1 MPAYKKLSD
10 GPQAGSVPCGLSPDG
25 KTWVAIVN
33 DNVHTY
39 DIASDQWHF
48 NVTQIKSFTLREV
61 TGAVDPDSGK
71 LYIPFGITTSSTVLM
86 FVLETKTP
94 YVYYYSDLG
103 GAPIERYGYTVAW
116 SRAMKSMIY
125 VGGTAIYSYSP
136 STGWSDLR
144 LSTDGQSPPG
154 SRYFPC
160 VVAAGDSKIIV
171 FGGQNRINNQTT
183 LGDIYI
189 LDVLTK
195 KWKQGM
201 SVNAPQG
208 RSAGPCAYS
217 NNQFIIWGGVRTTNG
232 TSTNEDPNPT
242 LMVYNLETNTW
253 TTNYTAPLQPAI
265 GATVG
270 NVVGSVAGGLVVI
283 ALVGFG
289 VSRYRKRTH
298 GNKFS
303 EKRPGRPADPHTDP
317 HHSTGR
323 NPTYIPPAPG
333 GLPVKDYVAALG
345 LDQEPGHPHTTPL
358 DIGFKLPGTTSDSPS
373 YYPPPPATGT
383 SLESGSSPNTY
394 GVNHDAKQHVDMS
407 TPRYIHSLSMG

>member
-1 MPAYKKLSD
+1 MHWRASQPRCLSTAFVMLSALLLAHAQYQPIPSSQTCNAFIPGQALYVVGGFSSVLNAPIMTQAFSIDLSVSWSIDMPAYKKLSD

-283 ALVGFG
+283 AL
-289 VSRYRKRTH
+289 
-298 GNKFS
+298 
-303 EKRPGRPADPHTDP
+303 
-317 HHSTGR
+317 
-323 NPTYIPPAPG
+323 
-333 GLPVKDYVAALG
+333 
-345 LDQEPGHPHTTPL
+345 
-358 DIGFKLPGTTSDSPS
+358 
-373 YYPPPPATGT
+373 
-383 SLESGSSPNTY
+383 
-394 GVNHDAKQHVDMS
+394 
-407 TPRYIHSLSMG
+407 